1 MASIRFKFRAS
12 SVSGKQGT
20 LFIQVIH
27 RRVARQVSTQYKLY
41 PGEWDPAGQ
50 SVTVPKDTLPDR
62 SRYLHAV
69 QEALQ
74 QDASRLQLII
84 LALDHSRKEYQA
96 EDVIRHFLRKEQSD
110 EFTIFADH
118 LFLYAQPA
126 CHLQSGSGTGAHP
139 SNPSLCPCL
148 YRHCQDR
155 DQRSHGAFHPTHH
168 IHLPQVLRE
177 YPC

>member
-12 SVSGKQGT
+12 AVSGKQGT

-41 PGEWDPAGQ
+41 PGEWDSAGQ

-96 EDVIRHFLRKEQSD
+96 EDVIRH
-110 EFTIFADH
+110 
-118 LFLYAQPA
+118 LYQTS
-126 CHLQSGSGTGAHP
+126 L
-139 SNPSLCPCL
+139 NSLCRFLNGRLLTFDGIDSSLMLSYNTTC
-148 YRHCQDR
+148 
-155 DQRSHGAFHPTHH
+155 
-168 IHLPQVLRE
+168 
-177 YPC
+177 

>member
-12 SVSGKQGT
+12 TVSGKQGT

-41 PGEWDPAGQ
+41 PGEWNPAGQ

-84 LALDHSRKEYQA
+84 LALDHSRKE
-96 EDVIRHFLRKEQSD
+96 
-110 EFTIFADH
+110 
-118 LFLYAQPA
+118 
-126 CHLQSGSGTGAHP
+126 
-139 SNPSLCPCL
+139 
-148 YRHCQDR
+148 
-155 DQRSHGAFHPTHH
+155 
-168 IHLPQVLRE
+168 
-177 YPC
+177 

>member
-12 SVSGKQGT
+12 TVSGKQGT

-74 QDASRLQLII
+74 QDASRLQPII
-84 LALDHSRKEYQA
+84 THPGEDETRQYQN
-96 EDVIRHFLRKEQSD
+96 K
-110 EFTIFADH
+110 
-118 LFLYAQPA
+118 
-126 CHLQSGSGTGAHP
+126 
-139 SNPSLCPCL
+139 
-148 YRHCQDR
+148 
-155 DQRSHGAFHPTHH
+155 
-168 IHLPQVLRE
+168 IHLINHYLKKLGEELGLSSKLTSYVARHSWASIAKSQDVPLADISEAMGHSTQRTTYIYLKSFENTPVDRANRKVLSVIA
-177 YPC
+177 

>member
-12 SVSGKQGT
+12 TVSGKQGT

-41 PGEWDPAGQ
+41 PGEWDSAGQ

-110 EFTIFADH
+110 EFTIFADK
-118 LFLYAQPA
+118 LIRQKKGGRAPIPCRQIPDFAQQP
-126 CHLQSGSGTGAHP
+126 LS
-139 SNPSLCPCL
+139 
-148 YRHCQDR
+148 
-155 DQRSHGAFHPTHH
+155 
-168 IHLPQVLRE
+168 LPQWSSAHLRRHRLLADAQL
-177 YPC
+177 

>member
-50 SVTVPKDTLPDR
+50 SVTVPKDTLPYH

-84 LALDHSRKEYQA
+84 THPGEDDTRQYQN
-96 EDVIRHFLRKEQSD
+96 K
-110 EFTIFADH
+110 
-118 LFLYAQPA
+118 
-126 CHLQSGSGTGAHP
+126 
-139 SNPSLCPCL
+139 
-148 YRHCQDR
+148 
-155 DQRSHGAFHPTHH
+155 
-168 IHLPQVLRE
+168 IHLINHYLKKLGEELGLSSKLTSYVARHSWASIAKSQDVPLADISEAMGHSTQRTTYIYLKSFENTPVDRANRKVLSVIA
-177 YPC
+177 